1 MKKYIIILI
10 SLLSLSLL
18 NAQNRHK
25 IDIDMAALDSQLSV
39 LENDLANLDIDLS
52 IISDNTNELLALQQT
67 KSRKKT
73 VSEVENKD
81 IFDQLTDINGVE
93 VVYISKAMLSMMP
106 NMKMPG
112 VNIGNTAGKLESL
125 QILSTETKSAVINLK
140 REINKHIKNGE
151 YETLMYVKDQGSKTE
166 FYTKKTQDKKNSE
179 MIMITQDNDEVTII
193 RFLGNFNIKD
203 IQSITQ
209 GR

>member
-10 SLLSLSLL
+10 SLFTLPFL
-18 NAQNRHK
+18 NAQNRHE
-25 IDIDMAALDSQLSV
+25 IDIVIAELDSQLSV
-39 LENDLANLDIDLS
+39 LDNDLANLDVDLS
-52 IISDNTNELLALQQT
+52 IISENSNGLLAFQQT
-67 KSRKKT
+67 KSREKT
-73 VSEVENKD
+73 ASESGSKD
-81 IFDQLTDINGVE
+81 IFDHLSDINGVE

-112 VNIGNTAGKLESL
+112 VNIGNTASKLESL
-125 QILSTETKSAVINLK
+125 QILSTETKSAATNLR
-140 REINKHIKNGE
+140 REIDKHIKNGE

-179 MIMITQDNDEVTII
+179 MIMITQDNDEITII

>member
-52 IISDNTNELLALQQT
+52 IISGNTNELLALQQT

-140 REINKHIKNGE
+140 REIDKHIKNGE